1 MANTKKKTTNKN
13 KQNKSKKEVE
23 VKETKEVEE
32 IKEVEEETKEKKV
45 AKKTTIAEE
54 KIIED
59 KEVEKTD
66 SNSNLAKGII
76 IVILLIAFFTTITLI
91 GNTSKKGAY
100 SKDQTTNNNENSVG
114 DAAGESANISE
125 DEMGDLKNIG
135 IEEYLDIKE
144 NNEKYSIIYIGRPT
158 CSHCEVQKPLMQHMV
173 YKYNVEINYLNTD
186 ELDDD
191 GIGKLQ
197 KSDDYFSEGW
207 GTPLVLIVKGDKII
221 DKSEGETSIEELTEM
236 FKEYDLIN
244 E

>member
-158 CSHCEVQKPLMQHMV
+158 CSACKMQDPYLKNVASEYNLTV
-173 YKYNVEINYLNTD
+173 YYLNTD
-186 ELDDD
+186 ELSAQEHSQ
-191 GIGKLQ
+191 LMA
-197 KSDDYFSEGW
+197 SDAYFNNGY
-207 GTPLVLIVKGDKII
+207 GTPLLLIVQNDQII
-221 DKSEGETSIEELTEM
+221 DLAQGARQKDGLVTF
-236 FKEYDLIN
+236 FKTNGFIQE
-244 E
+244 